1 MSQQITGAME
11 PGWAWR
17 GAGRMRACGIR
28 GPACLQDHESECSH
42 RRQYVPR
49 NHMVWALG
57 ASRGSCWASL
67 VTQTVKNSPT
77 RWETWVRSLGW
88 EDAWRRAWQ
97 PIPVFLPG
105 ESPWTEEPG
114 GLQSMGLQ
122 RVGHDWA
129 TKHRDPWYVANT
141 PILTG
146 KNLL

>member
-1 MSQQITGAME
+1 MEQKMSQQITGAME

-67 VTQTVKNSPT
+67 VTRLVKNPPAM
-77 RWETWVRSLGW
+77 RETWVQSLSW
-88 EDAWRRAWQ
+88 EDPLKEGLAAHSSVLAWRIPMDRGAWWA
-97 PIPVFLPG
+97 IVHG
-105 ESPWTEEPG
+105 IAKSRT
-114 GLQSMGLQ
+114 GLS
-122 RVGHDWA
+122 D
-129 TKHRDPWYVANT
+129 
-141 PILTG
+141 
-146 KNLL
+146 